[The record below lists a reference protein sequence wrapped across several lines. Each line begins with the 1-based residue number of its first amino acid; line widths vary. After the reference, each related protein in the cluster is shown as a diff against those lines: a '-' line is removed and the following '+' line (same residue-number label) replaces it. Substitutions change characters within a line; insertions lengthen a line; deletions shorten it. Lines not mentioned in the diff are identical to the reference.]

1 VKGATVIDVTCV
13 DATEG
18 LYAVFMDEEGLELL
32 GQALV
37 RAEDWLLP
45 VSVLPKALASL
56 LEELVD
62 VQEWRETRLEE
73 MALEA

>member
-1 VKGATVIDVTCV
+1 MIDVQGL
-13 DATEG
+13 DYEEG

-45 VSVLPKALASL
+45 VRVLPKALASL

-73 MALEA
+73 IERDKE

>member
-1 VKGATVIDVTCV
+1 
-13 DATEG
+13 
-18 LYAVFMDEEGLELL
+18 M
-32 GQALV
+32 
-37 RAEDWLLP
+37 
-45 VSVLPKALASL
+45 SVLPKALASL